1 MLILQFGI
9 GTESIEL
16 FKLCFKNKGR
26 FRSSRPEVFCK
37 KGVLRNFVKFTG
49 KDLQPRETTGDA
61 YNFIKK
67 RL

>member
-1 MLILQFGI
+1 MLILQLGI

-49 KDLQPRETTGDA
+49 KDL
-61 YNFIKK
+61 
-67 RL
+67 